1 MVLEVK
7 KKRFRG
13 VRFREEV
20 GQRKVLGV
28 TSGNRELVMK
38 KSGQEYTEMWQQVKR
53 DVVKA
58 KEKAYEELYEKLDT
72 KEGEK
77 DLYRLARQ
85 RDRAGKDVLQV
96 KAIKDGDFFN
106 IIFIVFVMEVIAAVL
121 LLLKRPVAEKILEK
135 ISNKVVTSIKETY
148 GQNYIIT
155 KAWNEM
161 MNLMQCCGY
170 NNYTDFQGTKFVNQT
185 SLYPNFCCLNE
196 QSLRCDSVKA
206 ESVGVNGCFKAVV
219 NWVSSKATFLRG
231 VAICVA
237 AIQVA
242 AMLVSLLLYKS

>member
-1 MVLEVK
+1 MKTCLKILMIVCNIAIFLGGAAILFIGGLFQFTKNNISELLGNNTMISQELTHLTK
-7 KKRFRG
+7 
-13 VRFREEV
+13 V
-20 GQRKVLGV
+20 GYLLIAIGGV
-28 TSGNRELVMK
+28 TTCLGLLGCCGACCDNKCLLM
-38 KSGQEYTEMWQQVKR
+38 
-53 DVVKA
+53 
-58 KEKAYEELYEKLDT
+58 
-72 KEGEK
+72 
-77 DLYRLARQ
+77 
-85 RDRAGKDVLQV
+85 
-96 KAIKDGDFFN
+96 IFFN